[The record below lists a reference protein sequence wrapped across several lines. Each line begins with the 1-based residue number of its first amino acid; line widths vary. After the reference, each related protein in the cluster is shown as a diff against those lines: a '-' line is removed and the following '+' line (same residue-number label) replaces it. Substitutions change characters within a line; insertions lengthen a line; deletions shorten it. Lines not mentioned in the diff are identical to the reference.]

1 MARRNWPFAKM
12 IALIRFVFGL
22 LASLR
27 NAKGRLEAEDAVLR
41 QQLIALR
48 HKSQVCA
55 RLTNGNRR
63 FLVQPYQWF
72 PSIHD
77 VLTIARPETVARW
90 HRGGFRRHWHWK
102 LRRGGRQQ
110 LQNKLR
116 VPVRQGSSIALGEA
130 HLLRIRRCHVHCYNE
145 IRTHRLSD
153 NDAPRRRDSAN
164 SARPVTANAG
174 WSSSSLRAHV
184 VFGADR

>member
-22 LASLR
+22 HASLC

-48 HKSQVCA
+48 RKSQVCA
-55 RLTNGNRR
+55 RLTNDNRR
-63 FLVQPYQWF
+63 SLVQPYRWF

-77 VLTIARPETVARW
+77 VLTIIRPETVARW

-102 LRRGGRQQ
+102 MRRGGRQQ
-110 LQNKLR
+110 LPNKLR
-116 VPVRQGSSIALGEA
+116 VPIRQGSSMLLVKRICIGSGDATCIVIPGSRQNPKI
-130 HLLRIRRCHVHCYNE
+130 LRI
-145 IRTHRLSD
+145 D
-153 NDAPRRRDSAN
+153 DAEVVGDRIAKF
-164 SARPVTANAG
+164 RPAPWNLFA
-174 WSSSSLRAHV
+174 
-184 VFGADR
+184 